1 MSDLKRAES
10 ILDWRPRFS
19 FEDGLTPTI
28 TWYTANRDP
37 TFVRENLDK
46 VLYERNAIPDRGGDR
61 RLTLRMMPTRS
72 AV

>member
-1 MSDLKRAES
+1 MADLKRAES

-37 TFVRENLDK
+37 TFARENLDK
-46 VLYERNAIPDRGGDR
+46 VIYERTQF
-61 RLTLRMMPTRS
+61 LTVVGIDVS
-72 AV
+72 DYE